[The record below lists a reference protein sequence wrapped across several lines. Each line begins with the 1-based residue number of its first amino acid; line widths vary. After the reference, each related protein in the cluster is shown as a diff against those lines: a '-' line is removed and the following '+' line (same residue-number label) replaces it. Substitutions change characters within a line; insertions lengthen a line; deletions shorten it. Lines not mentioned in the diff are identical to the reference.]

1 MRSSKLVNTF
11 YLLFRFAAYGVCAV
25 ALRADDRGHL
35 SYHNAT
41 LHFQGNSTD
50 GHQDIYYH
58 NATAQVNY
66 ASAQSRNQTVTSTIG
81 HQATPNNTLPPSHAK
96 SQSPSSVAS
105 PISKGVNST
114 GYTIRTSS
122 SKSSEP
128 PTKTIA
134 VEEVTKTS
142 PEEARRRVKKVI
154 SPSFF
159 YKQGRA
165 RVKCASPKVV
175 YNIDPHENVVGFPLD
190 KWPHWRVLFPHP
202 PDGWAEI
209 EHFQLDCSR
218 HCKCNEHGGVE
229 LRPKL
234 GGCSSKFK
242 ADKCAV
248 ALGCYCTAVLVQPTA
263 NIPGATLADFQ
274 DAIDRIPETIRN
286 DNPYYWWEMHG
297 LAVPR
302 RPWDLMGWSREQ
314 APPRPVD
321 LEPPWMANNP
331 GRISESEVPLSGP
344 NRVPPPGNSN
354 ILWRGGKDVRGGKPQ
369 KREALKDEDS
379 VKENPKRT
387 LPSEEDDTKSEVLK
401 RRDSDNGQSGIGGNV
416 VDGAEDSHR
425 GN

>member
-1 MRSSKLVNTF
+1 MTKIPIDQPSEAIWCIFNNKTTYSCLPSSSSGLLDHKDTTLPLTTGPFVKSNGRLTSSLARS
-11 YLLFRFAAYGVCAV
+11 
-25 ALRADDRGHL
+25 
-35 SYHNAT
+35 
-41 LHFQGNSTD
+41 
-50 GHQDIYYH
+50 
-58 NATAQVNY
+58 
-66 ASAQSRNQTVTSTIG
+66 
-81 HQATPNNTLPPSHAK
+81 NNTLPPSHAK

-175 YNIDPHENVVGFPLD
+175 YNIDPHENAVGFPLD

-248 ALGCYCTAVLVQPTA
+248 ALGTKNFPSRYSPTKLF
-263 NIPGATLADFQ
+263 PHLT
-274 DAIDRIPETIRN
+274 
-286 DNPYYWWEMHG
+286 
-297 LAVPR
+297 
-302 RPWDLMGWSREQ
+302 
-314 APPRPVD
+314 
-321 LEPPWMANNP
+321 
-331 GRISESEVPLSGP
+331 
-344 NRVPPPGNSN
+344 
-354 ILWRGGKDVRGGKPQ
+354 
-369 KREALKDEDS
+369 
-379 VKENPKRT
+379 
-387 LPSEEDDTKSEVLK
+387 
-401 RRDSDNGQSGIGGNV
+401 
-416 VDGAEDSHR
+416 
-425 GN
+425 